1 MATDERVILYPD
13 NSDHSSNRIPELENR
28 IGIYVLAL
36 HLAEQQMLSIGKLGL
51 YPFPQ
56 GYYQYIGSAGKGI
69 RSRVLRHLDRRGVK
83 HWHLDYLMPF
93 VTVIG
98 IRVFYESQFSECQL
112 AAQTAIDNEG
122 LRFPARFGASD
133 CRCAG
138 HLVLHYSPPVWIL
151 K

>member
-1 MATDERVILYPD
+1 MATEERVIMYPD
-13 NSDHSSNRIPELENR
+13 NSDHISNRIPELENR

-36 HLAEQQMLSIGKLGL
+36 YLAKQRILSIGKLGP
-51 YPFPQ
+51 YPFPP

-69 RSRVLRHLDRRGVK
+69 RSRVLRHLDRRSVK

-93 VTVIG
+93 VSVIG
-98 IRVFYESQFSECQL
+98 IRVLYESRFSECQL
-112 AAQTAIDNEG
+112 AEHIATANEG
-122 LRFPARFGASD
+122 IRFPARFGASD

-138 HLVLHYSPPVWIL
+138 HLVLHYSRPVWIS